1 MTDVQVWWGRADQ
14 ASAAHVELFNEIE
27 RDRHARF
34 RVASA
39 RDQFTVGCAIVRLV
53 LADMT
58 GIAPEK
64 LELDRECTRCA
75 GPHGKPRLV
84 GSDLR
89 FSVSHSGDRIG
100 VAFAT
105 GVELGLDVERAEGR
119 DRDGVADAV
128 LTPAELAGW
137 RALPEP
143 QREAAFY
150 TYWTRKESV
159 VKATGDGLNA
169 PMDELHVSAPGEPPR
184 LLTYPGGL
192 ALDATMTDLD
202 PGPGYAAALT
212 VLGPLGTLT
221 VHDAGPLLAG

>member
-14 ASAAHVELFNEIE
+14 ARAAHVELFSDVE
-27 RDRHARF
+27 RDRHDRF

-39 RDQFTVGCAIVRLV
+39 REQFTVGCAIVRLV
-53 LADMT
+53 LSQLT
-58 GIAPEK
+58 GTPPEK
-64 LELDRECTRCA
+64 IELDRECTRCA

-128 LTPAELAGW
+128 LTPAELAAW
-137 RALPEP
+137 RALPEAD
-143 QREAAFY
+143 RESAFY

-159 VKATGDGLNA
+159 VKATGDGLYA
-169 PMDELHVSAPGEPPR
+169 PMAELHVSPPGEAPR
-184 LLTYPGGL
+184 LLAYPGGV
-192 ALDATMTDLD
+192 ALDAAMVDLD
-202 PGPGYAAALT
+202 PGAGYAAALT
-212 VLGPLGTLT
+212 VLGPLGGVTE
-221 VHDAGPLLAG
+221 HDAGPLLAG